1 MPLAWRI
8 VKAAH
13 AEQAFDGEGARQ
25 YGGRW
30 NSPGVRMVYTADS
43 PALAALELL
52 VQLNDASRLSAFVL
66 ISLEISDKLVKELRG
81 SALPAGWRAHPAPPE
96 LQARGDA
103 WIQEASSVVLRVPS
117 AIEPRQHNFLVNPE
131 HPQFRS
137 LKVGKPEPYAFDLRL
152 MPRRRPRSGG

>member
-1 MPLAWRI
+1 
-8 VKAAH
+8 
-13 AEQAFDGEGARQ
+13 
-25 YGGRW
+25 
-30 NSPGVRMVYTADS
+30 MVYTADS